1 MYYCNQIV
9 NSLIM
14 KTNLIKQ
21 KNYILAKSHVM
32 YEIERSCWRLVL
44 HNRTCTY
51 RSYSQ
56 QCSYETTNIGASSN
70 TSSIM
75 EHLATHH
82 NPLTLPFDEIQQNV
96 SILKMLTET
105 NKLFT
110 YEAFY
115 ISDKKTGW
123 NRKIDNFI
131 NPLKLFSLGTIINIP
146 PASDY
151 TNNISTSLLNCI
163 PPAGCRYTLLSRAT

>member
-1 MYYCNQIV
+1 MKLNALVGDWYYITVHVRIGHTRNNVRTRLNQHRQ
-9 NSLIM
+9 S
-14 KTNLIKQ
+14 
-21 KNYILAKSHVM
+21 
-32 YEIERSCWRLVL
+32 
-44 HNRTCTY
+44 
-51 RSYSQ
+51 
-56 QCSYETTNIGASSN
+56 GA
-70 TSSIM
+70 IM

-105 NKLFT
+105 NELFT

-115 ISDKKTGW
+115 ISDKKTEW

-151 TNNISTSLLNCI
+151 RNNISTSLLNCIPPASDYTNNISTSLLNCI
-163 PPAGCRYTLLSRAT
+163 PPAGCRYSLWSRAT